1 MLDNLKIKIKCE
13 DMILYSQNKLK
24 QYPRHEKR
32 RGGLVDD
39 THRAE
44 LELLRLIV
52 VCNHK
57 YFKKTTLQDMDTT
70 LDMLRSF
77 IRMGYKQKFLDLH
90 SYEVWSAKVDEIG
103 RMIGGWIKAMKEN
116 RAADK

>member
-1 MLDNLKIKIKCE
+1 
-13 DMILYSQNKLK
+13 
-24 QYPRHEKR
+24 
-32 RGGLVDD
+32 
-39 THRAE
+39 
-44 LELLRLIV
+44 
-52 VCNHK
+52 
-57 YFKKTTLQDMDTT
+57 MDTT
-70 LDMLRSF
+70 LDILRSF